1 MKSFTKT
8 LFLISVLS
16 VWHTVSAQQW
26 SDVGDPGFTPSNQTL
41 TNPQFAAKLALY
53 NNVPYMAYVASGGV
67 VTVMSYTGG
76 VWSALPATSSGTNCM
91 FIQLAFDASG
101 ALYLAYLNSSFS
113 VVVKKFSG
121 SLWSTVGTGP
131 VVQNNLNGLAI
142 NPVTNEPYVATYDAG
157 GTSKVTV
164 YRYNGTSWVTVGPA
178 DFSGQTQFIRLAIT
192 STGVPYVAMQ
202 DGLSGTTFS
211 VMRFDGTNWVNV
223 GGSAIGNLNTFA
235 TDIAVDGSGSP
246 YVYSSNASNGKAN
259 VLKFNG
265 TAWVPVGQSDF
276 SAGNSAHPF
285 LKFDNTGVLH
295 LAYQDGASAN
305 GVNKATV
312 MKFNGTSW
320 VGVGNAG
327 LSGAGV
333 YYPSLAFNSTNQ
345 PIIGFRDAATSGAK
359 GTVMKLCA
367 SSSASVTSTT
377 PGLVCGTGTATLAAT
392 STGTLRWYNAA
403 TNGLFVGT
411 GTTFSTPTLTT
422 TTSYSVAAYDA
433 NGCSSARTVVIATV
447 NPVPTITGSTPGS
460 RCGAGTV
467 SLSAIP
473 SAGGINWFTAATGG
487 SSIGTGTSFTTP
499 SISTTTTYIAEAN
512 NGGCPSSTRT
522 AVVATIKEVP
532 AVGTGIGTFRCGP
545 GTLNISAS
553 AFPTGATLT
562 WFAAASGGSSLGT
575 GNSFTTPS
583 ISTTTTYYAEAN
595 FNGCVSTSRTPIIA
609 EVRLIPAVTSSAD
622 GEVCNEGTISL
633 SATTST
639 GSQPRWYDV
648 QTGGTSLSSSNNF
661 TTPLLTATKTYYV
674 EALQNGCA
682 STPRTAVAATIKPLP
697 ILSVSDVN
705 RCDAGSVSFEAASD
719 GTVSWFAAST
729 GGSALGIGPNYTTPV
744 ISVTT
749 PYFVQATLNGC
760 TSLSRT
766 QVQAV
771 IITTPPKPTIT
782 QNNSNIE
789 APVLTS
795 SASADNQWYKDGSLI
810 GGATS
815 VTYTVTDI
823 GEYKVQV
830 NNSGCLSP
838 FSDPVFYIITGA
850 ELANDQLLKIFPNP
864 ATEEL
869 IITLSGFDVNHP
881 VAVAVVDMLGR
892 NMSQSI
898 GKAGGEVKLNVR
910 SLQAGQYI
918 VVAQQGSRKIIK
930 QFIKSN

>member
-1 MKSFTKT
+1 MKSFTRT
-8 LFLISVLS
+8 LFFLLALS
-16 VWHTVSAQQW
+16 TGHALHAQIW
-26 SDVGDPGFTPSNQTL
+26 SDVGNQGFATNAVPPSGNNFAAVDMQGNTPYWVYSNTSVQTIVMRYVAGNWQTL
-41 TNPQFAAKLALY
+41 PSIAPVGDTPHIAFDNSG
-53 NNVPYMAYVASGGV
+53 VPYV
-67 VTVMSYTGG
+67 VY
-76 VWSALPATSSGTNCM
+76 
-91 FIQLAFDASG
+91 QASG
-101 ALYLAYLNSSFS
+101 ASN
-113 VVVKKFSG
+113 VKKFDGTNWVQIG
-121 SLWSTVGTGP
+121 SASI
-131 VVQNNLNGLAI
+131 NNTLGIGGGLLPRIVI
-142 NPVTNEPYVATYDAG
+142 NPVTNEPYIVFVDAG
-157 GTSKVTV
+157 NGINVA
-164 YRYNGTSWVTVGPA
+164 RFNGTAWVLVGQQ
-178 DFSGQTQFIRLAIT
+178 DFQTGNYPSMSFTTA
-192 STGVPYVAMQ
+192 GVPYVVSRNNSNGDLSVSKF
-202 DGLSGTTFS
+202 DGANWVLVGTAGFARINASITSLALDATGTPHVLATTNSSGEKATVYKYNGSSWVVVGTQAFTPTMSFGQIKFNGAGVLHLAYSGTSAKVS
-211 VMRFDGTNWVNV
+211 VMRFDGTNWVAV
-223 GGSAIGNLNTFA
+223 GPAEF
-235 TDIAVDGSGSP
+235 
-246 YVYSSNASNGKAN
+246 SS
-259 VLKFNG
+259 G
-265 TAWVPVGQSDF
+265 TAF
-276 SAGNSAHPF
+276 
-285 LKFDNTGVLH
+285 K
-295 LAYQDGASAN
+295 
-305 GVNKATV
+305 
-312 MKFNGTSW
+312 
-320 VGVGNAG
+320 
-327 LSGAGV
+327 
-333 YYPSLAFNSTNQ
+333 PSLAF
-345 PIIGFRDAATSGAK
+345 DASNTIYVGYPDGSFAFA

-367 SSSASVTSTT
+367 SSGAAINSTIPGSVCESGPVTLT
-377 PGLVCGTGTATLAAT
+377 GLG
-392 STGTLRWYNAA
+392 
-403 TNGLFVGT
+403 
-411 GTTFSTPTLTT
+411 STPTIKWYNSNLMQVATGSVFTTPSLTT
-422 TTSYSVAAYDA
+422 TTTYQVAAYDV
-433 NGCSSARTVVIATV
+433 NGCSSARVQVVATV
-447 NPVPTITGSTPGS
+447 NQKPTITATVPGS
-460 RCGAGTV
+460 RCGNGTV
-467 SLSAIP
+467 SLSATP
-473 SAGGINWFTAATGG
+473 SAGTISWFLAPTGG
-487 SSIGTGTSFTTP
+487 SSLGSGNTFTTP
-499 SISTTTTYIAEAN
+499 SISTTTTYYAESN
-512 NGGCPSSTRT
+512 VSGCISVART

-545 GTLNISAS
+545 GTLNISSS

-595 FNGCVSTSRTPIIA
+595 FDGCVSTSRTPIIA
-609 EVRLIPAVTSSAD
+609 EVRLIPTVTSSAG

-661 TTPLLTATKTYYV
+661 TTPLLTATKIYYV

-697 ILSVSDVN
+697 ILSVSDVS

-729 GGSALGIGPNYTTPV
+729 GGGALGTGPNYTTPV

-815 VTYTVTDI
+815 VTYTVTDM

-850 ELANDQLLKIFPNP
+850 ELANDQLLKIYPNP

-881 VAVAVVDMLGR
+881 VAVAIVDMLGR
-892 NMSQSI
+892 NMSQST

-910 SLQAGQYI
+910 SLQAGQYV